1 MNGRKAG
8 TLVVGLLLILT
19 GLLFLLSNLI
29 SFQVDWVLV
38 LKITVPVLCV
48 AAGLVK
54 LGRHYTAPVEAPP
67 QGRRRSSL
75 LSGLFWLTLG
85 LVVFFDILGVLNS
98 LEFIGTYWPV
108 LLIGF
113 GLAKIADHY
122 RVPGGVQVRMGEI
135 FGVIFILVFGLA
147 CNRLAKAHLPL
158 IDDFTWGDFRV
169 SLPTALEGERFRFES
184 TQPLQLEG
192 IESIQIEN
200 LYGDVVLEPAD
211 PAAASLRLVTE
222 VRAKSRQRAEEL
234 NREVA
239 LRLNPS
245 DGRLTVATNRADL
258 GEKGRGIG
266 TTMFLQLPATTP
278 ATISNGFGAVRVS
291 RYQAPVSITN
301 SYGDVQVSSQNGPLT
316 VTNRNGRVEVRSVA
330 GSVKIV
336 NQRAAILV
344 DNVDGS
350 VEAATEYDSIRLE
363 HVRGDVVVRNH
374 FGSVRLV
381 DIQGEASVVGEG
393 SSVHAEHLSQGL
405 TVKNSHKEVRIRDI
419 AGPVDLETSYSRVEL
434 TQIMGGVSL
443 KAVHSTVNAK
453 ELRQEVTI
461 AGKGSEIGLTGI
473 AGPLRVE
480 TSLRKVKVEDF
491 SGPVTIQN
499 EFGEV
504 VLENRNTP
512 TQPMRIINKNGS
524 ILLSLPARSHFRLA
538 AQAVGGE
545 IESDFG
551 SMAEAAEPAP
561 GGVAVFETTVGAGGP
576 LIELQTSHSRIRIK
590 KRG

>member
-8 TLVVGLLLILT
+8 TLVVGLVLILT

-29 SFQVDWVLV
+29 SFNVDWVLV

-48 AAGLVK
+48 TAGLVK
-54 LGRHYTAPVEAPP
+54 LWRHYAAPMEPP
-67 QGRRRSSL
+67 PEGRRRSSL
-75 LSGLFWLTLG
+75 LSGLFWLTFG
-85 LVVFFDILGVLNS
+85 FVVFFDILDLLNS

-169 SLPTALEGERFRFES
+169 SLPETLEGERFRFES
-184 TQPLQLEG
+184 TQPLDLQGVE
-192 IESIQIEN
+192 IVQIEN
-200 LYGDVVLEPAD
+200 LYGDVVIESAD
-211 PAAASLRLVTE
+211 PVGANLRLITE
-222 VRAKSRQRAEEL
+222 VRAESRERAEEL

-239 LRLNPS
+239 LRLDRS
-245 DGRLTVATNRADL
+245 DGRLAVTTNRTDL
-258 GEKGRGIG
+258 GEKGRGVG
-266 TTMFLQLPATTP
+266 TTMVLQLPPTLP
-278 ATISNGFGAVRVS
+278 ATITNGFGAVRVS
-291 RYQAPVSITN
+291 GHKAPVTITN
-301 SYGDVQVSSQNGPLT
+301 SYGDVQVSSQSGPVT
-316 VTNRNGRVEVRSVA
+316 VTNRSGRVEVRSVA

-344 DNVDGS
+344 DNVEGS

-363 HVRGDVVVRNH
+363 HVRGDAVVQNH

-393 SSVHAEHLSQGL
+393 SSVHAEHLNQGL
-405 TVKNSHKEVRIRDI
+405 SVKNSHKEVRIRDI
-419 AGPVDLETSYSRVEL
+419 AGPVDLETSYSRVHIA
-434 TQIMGGVSL
+434 QITGGVSL
-443 KAVHSTVNAK
+443 KAVHSTVTAK
-453 ELRQEVTI
+453 DLRQEVTV
-461 AGKGSEIGLTGI
+461 AGKGSEIVLTGI
-473 AGPLRVE
+473 SGPLRVE
-480 TSLRKVKVEDF
+480 TSLRKVRVEDF

-504 VLENRNTP
+504 VLENRNSP
-512 TQPMRIINKNGS
+512 TQPVRIINKNGS
-524 ILLSLPARSHFRLA
+524 ILLSLPARSQFRLA

-551 SMAEAAEPAP
+551 SMAEAAEPAA

-576 LIELQTSHSRIRIK
+576 LIELQTSQSRIRIK